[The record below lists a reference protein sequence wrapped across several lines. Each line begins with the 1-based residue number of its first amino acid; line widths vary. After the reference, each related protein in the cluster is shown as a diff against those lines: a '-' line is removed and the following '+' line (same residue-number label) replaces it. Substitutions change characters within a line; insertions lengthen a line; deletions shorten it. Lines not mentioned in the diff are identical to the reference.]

1 MITPR
6 VSNRAPSVTAGSAIH
21 ITAGESAAPVSA
33 MLAAIITPLIA
44 HPTAAQRCACSRV
57 ATSRSAIIE
66 ATSAA
71 PSGTRNQKPI
81 HGPDAISASASTGK
95 ARRRTD
101 AMRDSMSSR
110 RSRRNWPARSSP
122 RPSMT

>member
-44 HPTAAQRCACSRV
+44 HPTAAQRCAMQPRGDEPIGDHRGDERG
-57 ATSRSAIIE
+57 AERDEEPE
-66 ATSAA
+66 ADPWTRRDQRERENGKGA
-71 PSGTRNQKPI
+71 P
-81 HGPDAISASASTGK
+81 PD
-95 ARRRTD
+95 
-101 AMRDSMSSR
+101 
-110 RSRRNWPARSSP
+110 
-122 RPSMT
+122 